1 MSTFQNLDTQAQF
14 EELWFNTTEEAKEKP
29 WIVYFTAAWCAPC
42 KKLDLPAIAEAA
54 AAANIPLYRCDYVV
68 NEYTSGYCG
77 VRAFPTFVCM
87 KPKKIVSQIKSAET
101 DAVAAWITGLRG
113 QVA

>member
-1 MSTFQNLDTQAQF
+1 MSFTHLDTQAQF

-54 AAANIPLYRCDYVV
+54 ATANIPLYKCDYVV

-101 DAVAAWITGLRG
+101 DAVKTWIASLVPG
-113 QVA
+113 